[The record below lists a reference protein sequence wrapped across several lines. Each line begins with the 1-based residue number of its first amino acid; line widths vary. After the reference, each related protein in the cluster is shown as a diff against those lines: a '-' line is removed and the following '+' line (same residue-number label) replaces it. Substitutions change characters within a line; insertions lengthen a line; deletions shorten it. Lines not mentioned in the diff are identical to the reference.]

1 MTPAMTLCLLSAG
14 GFLLTGMLLGVWKY
28 HGMMTRPDHRAHI
41 YVDQAHRAAL
51 WYSFASI
58 VLMTLAEHC
67 AFAQTVQ
74 LWAAGVTLFLF
85 ASALVSYIGH
95 GVKQDT
101 ENQFQERNF
110 TTTWAMYVLIGG
122 KSPESACFSLES
134 WQDSGRADEPWK
146 PICI

>member
-1 MTPAMTLCLLSAG
+1 MTPSMTLCLLSAG

-28 HGMMTRPDHRAHI
+28 HGVMTRPDHRAHI
-41 YVDQAHRAAL
+41 YVDMAHRAAL

-101 ENQFQERNF
+101 ENQFQQRNF
-110 TTTWAMYVLIGG
+110 TTTWSMYVLIAG
-122 KSPESACFSLES
+122 EV
-134 WQDSGRADEPWK
+134 SGVSVLLAGVVVGLRQGS
-146 PICI
+146 